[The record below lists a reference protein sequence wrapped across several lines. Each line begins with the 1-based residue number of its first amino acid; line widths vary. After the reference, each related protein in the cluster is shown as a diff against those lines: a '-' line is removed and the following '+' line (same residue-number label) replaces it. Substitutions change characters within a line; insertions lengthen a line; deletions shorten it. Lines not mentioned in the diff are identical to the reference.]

1 MEIQGGERK
10 TKKRNTPEI
19 KYKVQREKEQVG
31 SKREEE
37 KIDIID

>member
-1 MEIQGGERK
+1 MKAEGKRDKKE
-10 TKKRNTPEI
+10 KRNTPEI